1 MVQIKE
7 SPHKKEIGIYNN
19 NIMKKE
25 TQEQKDIREDIV
37 DWLSTHRLM
46 QGEFEIL
53 KRYVRQFY
61 DISLHDITEEA
72 LVSLWKNSGE
82 NEALRMGY
90 YCMEDFWDWEEFEMM
105 LELDDDEE
113 EDEEEEEPTP
123 PQTYPNFHKGETG
136 IHIPQ
141 DNVLLT
147 TPCTSDGMAEHNDV
161 TTRETPFSYIT
172 SGIPPKLVLTYELN
186 KFDRIQMEKTNKIR
200 P

>member
-1 MVQIKE
+1 
-7 SPHKKEIGIYNN
+7 
-19 NIMKKE
+19 MKKE
-25 TQEQKDIREDIV
+25 TQVAIREAIV

-61 DISLHDITEEA
+61 DISLYDITEEA

-82 NEALRMGY
+82 NKALRMGA
-90 YCMEDFWDWEEFEMM
+90 YCMEDFWDWGELEMM
-105 LELDDDEE
+105 PELDDDED
-113 EDEEEEEPTP
+113 EDEDEDEYTP

-147 TPCTSDGMAEHNDV
+147 TPCTSSGTAERNDV
-161 TTRETPFSYIT
+161 TTRETPFSYTI
-172 SGIPPKLVLTYELN
+172 SGIPEEIVVTYKLAET
-186 KFDRIQMEKTNKIR
+186 K
-200 P
+200 

>member
-1 MVQIKE
+1 
-7 SPHKKEIGIYNN
+7 
-19 NIMKKE
+19 MKKE
-25 TQEQKDIREDIV
+25 TQVAIREAIV

-61 DISLHDITEEA
+61 DISLYDITEEA

-82 NEALRMGY
+82 NKALRMGA
-90 YCMEDFWDWEEFEMM
+90 YCMEDFWDWGELEMM
-105 LELDDDEE
+105 PELDDDD
-113 EDEEEEEPTP
+113 EDEDEYTP

-136 IHIPQ
+136 IYIPQ

-161 TTRETPFSYIT
+161 TTRETPFSYTI
-172 SGIPPKLVLTYELN
+172 SGIPEKLVLTYELK
-186 KFDRIQMEKTNKIR
+186 KFDRIQMEKNK
-200 P
+200 

>member
-1 MVQIKE
+1 
-7 SPHKKEIGIYNN
+7 
-19 NIMKKE
+19 MKKE
-25 TQEQKDIREDIV
+25 TQEAIREAIV

-61 DISLHDITEEA
+61 DISLYDITEEA

-90 YCMEDFWDWEEFEMM
+90 YCMEDFWDWEGLEMM
-105 LELDDDEE
+105 PELDNDDEE
-113 EDEEEEEPTP
+113 EESTP

-136 IHIPQ
+136 IDIPQ

-147 TPCTSDGMAEHNDV
+147 TPCTSSGTAEHNDV
-161 TTRETPFSYIT
+161 TTRETPFPYTT
-172 SGIPPKLVLTYELN
+172 SRIPEEIVVTYKLA
-186 KFDRIQMEKTNKIR
+186 KAK
-200 P
+200 